1 MGNWIFRR
9 KPAPVAGTARQQA
22 GILDDACGTAAEGP
36 ASEQQAPRPARRPAP
51 GDDDHFDQNSM
62 LCR

>member
-1 MGNWIFRR
+1 MDDAFG
-9 KPAPVAGTARQQA
+9 
-22 GILDDACGTAAEGP
+22 DACGTAAEGP
-36 ASEQQAPRPARRPAP
+36 ASEQQAPHPARRLAP